1 MNQDFEHWLKQ
12 FPPPRPPANLRSR
25 IFRKNREGE
34 DSSTP
39 SVSTPTND
47 LPPQA
52 SGNVDFVLTSADSHH
67 GSWRLTG
74 VLATTGLVLLTLLA
88 FLSVIPR
95 PDGGE
100 PKMAES
106 PANQVEPVPH
116 HGMELG
122 SDPDRQ
128 TPTVPK
134 ADDLVACVVGFNSVV
149 WRDENE
155 AYVMHQRLSP
165 GDRISIESGRLT
177 LVFDCGV
184 QMVLEGP
191 ADLEI
196 AGEKRIR
203 MDTGIITARAWT
215 GGEGFTIDT
224 PQVNV
229 VDLST
234 EFGVKV
240 DRAGKT
246 DVAVFEGAIDV
257 FRQEP
262 VSKTS
267 PTGATPERLSRGDV
281 VRFEG
286 TEGRGASRPQEIRGR
301 NSESFNMFE
310 WHDRVTSGNRSGVS
324 IMNLD
329 GIIVDAGR
337 ANCSGDWIC
346 SRGSGKW
353 VGDWYYHDMKAGQG
367 AKSIRF
373 AVNLPKTGRYE
384 VRMSYSSFV
393 ENSRFKRA
401 SNVPI
406 DIETSEGIKRTRLD
420 QRGVPPIDGL
430 FVSLGV
436 FHFDATRP
444 AVVTVSNEGADGF
457 VTADAIQF
465 LPIP

>member
-1 MNQDFEHWLKQ
+1 MNHDFEHWLRQ

-25 IFRKNREGE
+25 IFRQNREGE
-34 DSSTP
+34 NSP
-39 SVSTPTND
+39 PNVSAPND
-47 LPPQA
+47 EPPPQTPESANLVLMTTA
-52 SGNVDFVLTSADSHH
+52 SRHGN
-67 GSWRLTG
+67 WRLTG
-74 VLATTGLVLLTLLA
+74 VVATAGLVLLALLA

-95 PDGGE
+95 PDGSE
-100 PKMAES
+100 PTLAKS
-106 PANQVEPVPH
+106 GTGQVEPVPLD
-116 HGMELG
+116 GTERG
-122 SDPDRQ
+122 NAPDQ
-128 TPTVPK
+128 QAPTAPK
-134 ADDLVACVVGFNSVV
+134 ADDLVACVVGFNDVV
-149 WRDENE
+149 WHDENE
-155 AYVMHQRLSP
+155 AYGMHQRLSP
-165 GDRISIESGRLT
+165 GNRISIESGRLT

-191 ADLEI
+191 ADMEI
-196 AGEKRIR
+196 VGEKRIR

-257 FRQEP
+257 FEQEP
-262 VSKTS
+262 ASNTS
-267 PTGATPERLSRGDV
+267 TAGTTPERLSSGEAI
-281 VRFEG
+281 RFEG
-286 TEGRGASRPQEIRGR
+286 VKNTEASRPEGIRDR
-301 NSESFNMFE
+301 NSESFNIFD
-310 WHDRVTSGNRSGVS
+310 WHKRVTCGNRSGVS
-324 IMNLD
+324 IMDLD
-329 GIIVDAGR
+329 GIVVDAGR
-337 ANCSGDWIC
+337 TNCSGDWIC
-346 SRGSGKW
+346 SRVSGKW
-353 VGDWYYHDMKAGQG
+353 VGDWYYHDMKADQG

-373 AVNLPKTGRYE
+373 AANLPKTGRYE

-393 ENSRFKRA
+393 QGEPYERA

-406 DIETSEGIKRTRLD
+406 DIESSGGVERIRLD

-436 FHFDATRP
+436 FHFDADRP
-444 AVVTVSNEGADGF
+444 AVVTVSNEGANGF